1 MPRHIIDSVKGAK
14 ASALLYSIAESAKAN
29 SLKSYEYFKHL
40 LTELVKHSRG
50 NVPEKVLASLMPWS
64 GSLPDCQEVRVQ
76 LKQYEMCVALVMTLI
91 FSGKRGMEVV

>member
-1 MPRHIIDSVKGAK
+1 
-14 ASALLYSIAESAKAN
+14 
-29 SLKSYEYFKHL
+29 
-40 LTELVKHSRG
+40 
-50 NVPEKVLASLMPWS
+50 MPWS